1 MKKEFFTTEDVRQFL
16 VDCGRDPE
24 KFDLE
29 ERKNLYNVLAEMT
42 EHKLSKDDIMNG
54 FSWMINTLT
63 GNRPEV
69 IDSIPDE
76 NAIRALTRYMEVFDE
91 FRGKLDIL
99 DKFKFS
105 FCVWYVAKY
114 GLEDFAD
121 AKRIEELFW
130 EDRRNNEE
138 RYWLPESYLIT
149 MHDFGSRERNDL
161 VLLANAIMDLE
172 MKSFDLL
179 RPRLA
184 ENCKYIS
191 KRIDLELDGVEQI
204 ENHFRSVNE
213 TESDVYFCYLAKLV
227 DAPEDSEFKDRID
240 CMPMAFIDERH
251 FISVAFIDY
260 DEDGLICRINMAS
273 GPDYCYKYLGH
284 LIPEY
289 RDDYGTLSN
298 PIEVTAI
305 PIEYMY
311 MDSLVFAD
319 GTPVYYERTSSW
331 RGSRVNLIDKF
342 LVWRSQEDME
352 AGKDPEAELFLYGY
366 GKKNSTEAP
375 NGFRFGFQRDIIQEL
390 VDEVREDEEREM
402 LN

>member
-1 MKKEFFTTEDVRQFL
+1 MKNELFTTEDVRQFL
-16 VDCGRDPE
+16 IDCREDPE
-24 KFDLE
+24 KFNLDG
-29 ERKNLYNVLAEMT
+29 RKNLYNVLAEMT
-42 EHKLSKDDIMNG
+42 EYKLSKDDILDG

-69 IDSIPDE
+69 IGPISDKS
-76 NAIRALTRYMEVFDE
+76 AIRALTRYMEVFDE

-105 FCVWYVAKY
+105 FCVWYTAKN

-149 MHDFGSRERNDL
+149 MHDFGSQERNDL

-184 ENCKYIS
+184 DDCKYIS
-191 KRIDLELDGVEQI
+191 KRIDLELNGAKRI
-204 ENHFRSVNE
+204 ENHFRSAKE
-213 TESDVYFCYLAKLV
+213 TGSDVYFCYLAKL
-227 DAPEDSEFKDRID
+227 AGTPEDSEFKDRVD
-240 CMPMAFIDERH
+240 CMPMAFIEEHH

-260 DEDGLICRINMAS
+260 DEDGLICRINMMS
-273 GPDYCYKYLGH
+273 GPDYSYRYLDH
-284 LIPEY
+284 LTPEY
-289 RDDYGTLSN
+289 RDDYGTLDN
-298 PIEVTAI
+298 PIEVKDI
-305 PIEYMY
+305 SIEYMY
-311 MDSLVFAD
+311 MNSLVFAD
-319 GTPVYYERTSSW
+319 GTPLYYFRSGSW
-331 RGSRVNLIDKF
+331 GGPRVNPIDKF
-342 LVWRSQEDME
+342 CVYRSEEDME
-352 AGKDPEAELFLYGY
+352 AGKEPVAELFLYGY
-366 GKKNSTEAP
+366 GKENSRQAP
-375 NGFRFGFQRDIIQEL
+375 NGFRFRFARDKK
-390 VDEVREDEEREM
+390 